1 MRTNRIY
8 EIRLIV
14 AGSRTFHDYKLAKEK
29 LDRIV
34 FGLQEDYPGAQ
45 IVIISGDAKGAD
57 QIGIRY
63 AMERKLPLRRFPAE
77 WNKYG
82 KMAGP
87 MRNAQMMSYAKEGIP
102 ALVSFWD
109 GKSRGTKNMIN
120 TADNGRTFVRVIRY
134 DS

>member
-45 IVIISGDAKGAD
+45 IVIISGDAKELTRLASGTPWNENCHSAD
-57 QIGIRY
+57 SQRSGIN
-63 AMERKLPLRRFPAE
+63 M
-77 WNKYG
+77 G
-82 KMAGP
+82 KWQDQCVMP
-87 MRNAQMMSYAKEGIP
+87 R
-102 ALVSFWD
+102 
-109 GKSRGTKNMIN
+109 
-120 TADNGRTFVRVIRY
+120 
-134 DS
+134 

>member
-57 QIGIRY
+57 QASGTPWNENCHSADSQRSGIN
-63 AMERKLPLRRFPAE
+63 M
-77 WNKYG
+77 G
-82 KMAGP
+82 KWQDQCVMP
-87 MRNAQMMSYAKEGIP
+87 R
-102 ALVSFWD
+102 
-109 GKSRGTKNMIN
+109 
-120 TADNGRTFVRVIRY
+120 
-134 DS
+134 

>member
-45 IVIISGDAKGAD
+45 IVIISG
-57 QIGIRY
+57 
-63 AMERKLPLRRFPAE
+63 FPATQRE
-77 WNKYG
+77 LTRLASGTPWNENCHSADSQRSGINMG
-82 KMAGP
+82 KWQDQCVMP
-87 MRNAQMMSYAKEGIP
+87 R
-102 ALVSFWD
+102 
-109 GKSRGTKNMIN
+109 
-120 TADNGRTFVRVIRY
+120 
-134 DS
+134 

>member
-63 AMERKLPLRRFPAE
+63 AMERNDVICKGRHSGTCRVLGREKP
-77 WNKYG
+77 
-82 KMAGP
+82 
-87 MRNAQMMSYAKEGIP
+87 
-102 ALVSFWD
+102 WD
-109 GKSRGTKNMIN
+109 
-120 TADNGRTFVRVIRY
+120 
-134 DS
+134 

>member
-63 AMERKLPLRRFPAE
+63 AMLCQNTRK
-77 WNKYG
+77 N
-82 KMAGP
+82 
-87 MRNAQMMSYAKEGIP
+87 S
-102 ALVSFWD
+102 
-109 GKSRGTKNMIN
+109 
-120 TADNGRTFVRVIRY
+120 IRY
-134 DS
+134 RSMMHW

>member
-57 QIGIRY
+57 QIGIRPDWHPV
-63 AMERKLPLRRFPAE
+63 RH
-77 WNKYG
+77 
-82 KMAGP
+82 
-87 MRNAQMMSYAKEGIP
+87 
-102 ALVSFWD
+102 
-109 GKSRGTKNMIN
+109 GTKIA
-120 TADNGRTFVRVIRY
+120 TPQIPSGVE
-134 DS
+134 

>member
-57 QIGIRY
+57 QIGIRT
-63 AMERKLPLRRFPAE
+63 P
-77 WNKYG
+77 WNENCHSADSQRSGINMG
-82 KMAGP
+82 KWQDQCVMP
-87 MRNAQMMSYAKEGIP
+87 R
-102 ALVSFWD
+102 
-109 GKSRGTKNMIN
+109 
-120 TADNGRTFVRVIRY
+120 
-134 DS
+134 

>member
-34 FGLQEDYPGAQ
+34 FGLQEDYPGAH
-45 IVIISGDAKGAD
+45 IVIISGDAK
-57 QIGIRY
+57 
-63 AMERKLPLRRFPAE
+63 
-77 WNKYG
+77 
-82 KMAGP
+82 
-87 MRNAQMMSYAKEGIP
+87 EGIP
-102 ALVSFWD
+102 ALVAFWD

>member
-34 FGLQEDYPGAQ
+34 FGLQEDYPGAH

-63 AMERKLPLRRFPAE
+63 AME
-77 WNKYG
+77 
-82 KMAGP
+82 
-87 MRNAQMMSYAKEGIP
+87 
-102 ALVSFWD
+102 
-109 GKSRGTKNMIN
+109 
-120 TADNGRTFVRVIRY
+120 
-134 DS
+134 

>member
-34 FGLQEDYPGAQ
+34 FGLQEDYPGAH

-57 QIGIRY
+57 QIWHPVRH
-63 AMERKLPLRRFPAE
+63 
-77 WNKYG
+77 
-82 KMAGP
+82 
-87 MRNAQMMSYAKEGIP
+87 
-102 ALVSFWD
+102 
-109 GKSRGTKNMIN
+109 GTKIA
-120 TADNGRTFVRVIRY
+120 TPQIPSGVE
-134 DS
+134 

>member
-34 FGLQEDYPGAQ
+34 FGLQEDYPGAH
-45 IVIISGDAKGAD
+45 IVIISGDA
-57 QIGIRY
+57 
-63 AMERKLPLRRFPAE
+63 
-77 WNKYG
+77 

-102 ALVSFWD
+102 ALVAFWD

>member
-63 AMERKLPLRRFPAE
+63 AMERKLPLRWYSQRSGI
-77 WNKYG
+77 NMG
-82 KMAGP
+82 KWQDQCVMP
-87 MRNAQMMSYAKEGIP
+87 R
-102 ALVSFWD
+102 
-109 GKSRGTKNMIN
+109 
-120 TADNGRTFVRVIRY
+120 
-134 DS
+134 